1 MQGSI
6 KINLPVPVCGV
17 HSILFHWHPSSPCLF
32 PLVLLVLVRWQEA
45 HNSQIIQ
52 FSDSWFNGKTIIK
65 GFLDSFCSTPWNTH
79 RLELSFCL
87 GLCWGFFRQLLDLLT
102 LLLSTPPHLTLS
114 LLLSTFTTTITDNHW
129 ENHWHHYQR
138 HYHLYVEGSES
149 VEAEADTML
158 TLLAMWQK
166 HHHPEMLYF
175 LLVLLSPSK
184 SPVIDVDY
192 DDNDDDAQAD
202 NDHFRVLW

>member
-1 MQGSI
+1 MVKPSL
-6 KINLPVPVCGV
+6 KDF
-17 HSILFHWHPSSPCLF
+17 SILFA
-32 PLVLLVLVRWQEA
+32 LLHGTR
-45 HNSQIIQ
+45 I
-52 FSDSWFNGKTIIK
+52 D
-65 GFLDSFCSTPWNTH
+65 
-79 RLELSFCL
+79 LSFPFA
-87 GLCWGFFRQLLDLLT
+87 WVSVEVFFRQLLDLLT
-102 LLLSTPPHLTLS
+102 LLLSTPPHLMPS
-114 LLLSTFTTTITDNHW
+114 LLLSTFSTTITDNHW

-149 VEAEADTML
+149 VEAEAETML